1 MQPLLIHV
9 SWLALTAA
17 AVVGCSRAS
26 ASTPTPEGRG
36 AENLSTGFAVVEL
49 FTSEGCSSC
58 PPADDVLREL
68 ASEATRTGRHVYPLA
83 FHVDYWN
90 GLGWPDP
97 YSSGMAT
104 TRQQTYSRALGE
116 QGVYTPEMIINGRDA
131 FVGSNRTRAHR
142 SIEAALSKPEATHIV
157 LHATRSDSGV
167 SVDFAFS
174 GAPIHASVLQ
184 VAFVQKEAV
193 SQVKAGENAGRSLH
207 HANVVRAFQTVQL
220 DGSQSGHTM
229 FRLQGTGDSAII
241 AYLQDPET
249 MAVTSAARV
258 DL

>member
-1 MQPLLIHV
+1 MQPSRFRVPWLL
-9 SWLALTAA
+9 LTAA
-17 AVVGCSRAS
+17 AAVSCSRAA
-26 ASTPTPEGRG
+26 ASTPTQESRG
-36 AENLSTGFAVVEL
+36 EENQSTGFAVVEL

-97 YSSGMAT
+97 HSSGMAT
-104 TRQQTYSRALGE
+104 ARQQAYSRALGE

-131 FVGSNRTRAHR
+131 FVGSSRSRAHR
-142 SIEAALSKPEATHIV
+142 SIEAALSKPEASHIV
-157 LHATRSDSGV
+157 LHATRSDGGV

-174 GAPIHASVLQ
+174 GAPTRASVLQ
-184 VAFVQKEAV
+184 VAWVQKEAV
-193 SQVKAGENAGRSLH
+193 SQVKAGENAGRSLR
-207 HANVVRAFQTVQL
+207 HANVVRALQTVQL
-220 DGSQSGHTM
+220 DGRQSGHTM
-229 FRLQGTGDSAII
+229 FRLPGTGEGAII
-241 AYLQDPET
+241 AYLQDPES

>member
-1 MQPLLIHV
+1 L
-9 SWLALTAA
+9 LTAA
-17 AVVGCSRAS
+17 TAMGCSKAA
-26 ASTPTPEGRG
+26 ASTPTAETKS
-36 AENLSTGFAVVEL
+36 AENQGSGFAVVEL
-49 FTSEGCSSC
+49 FPSEGCSSC

-68 ASEATRTGRHVYPLA
+68 ASEATPTGKHVYPLA

-97 YSSGMAT
+97 YSSEMAT
-104 TRQQTYSRALGE
+104 ARQQAYSRALGE

-142 SIEAALSKPEATHIV
+142 SIEAALSKPEANRIV
-157 LHATRSDSGV
+157 LHAAASDGGV

-174 GAPIHASVLQ
+174 AAPTPATVLQ

-193 SQVKAGENAGRSLH
+193 SQVKVGENAGRSLR
-207 HANVVRAFQTVQL
+207 HANVVRALQTVQL
-220 DGSQSGHTM
+220 DGSQSGHTS
-229 FRLQGTGDSAII
+229 FRLRPTGDGSAII

-249 MAVTSAARV
+249 MAITSAARV
-258 DL
+258 EL